1 MNSLDYW
8 LPFIGVAGGYIFG
21 ALLTWLLLRNRV
33 NTTKARL
40 EERLRAS
47 EKHIADLNAGAA
59 NLEQEMAQMRHSE
72 SAALKQQGSLEGLLT
87 AERKSTQEKVKLL
100 NKAEERML
108 GSFRLISQECLHEG
122 QEHLAALIQSTFDEE
137 QKEDRETLTPDF
149 QPVLTS
155 LERIETRLTAI
166 ETGRQD
172 ASLLL
177 REQIARAVE
186 AEDEK
191 ETLPTPAPEPVA
203 LPSRATTLPTA
214 IPTPRVVATPF
225 KAREV
230 APPAPAPEPTP
241 APAKSHDPRPYAAP
255 APTPTPSN
263 TRRRPRS
270 TPSTFLEELDAQP
283 IPSSRSVAAP
293 RQEEALPPVKLRP
306 LSEPL
311 PKPQNRDV
319 LDTPLD
325 DDFEGFEAV
334 TLKEIPA
341 VPDPKKAAAD
351 LRAALES

>member
-21 ALLTWLLLRNRV
+21 ALLTWLLLRNRA

-47 EKHIADLNAGAA
+47 EKHIAELNAGAA
-59 NLEQEMAQMRHSE
+59 NLEQEITQMRHSE
-72 SAALKQQGSLEGLLT
+72 STALKQQGSLEGLLT

-122 QEHLAALIQSTFDEE
+122 QEQLATLIQSTFEKE
-137 QKEDRETLTPDF
+137 QLEQRETLAPDF
-149 QPVLTS
+149 QPLLTS
-155 LERIETRLTAI
+155 LERIEERLSAI

-191 ETLPTPAPEPVA
+191 APLPTPAPEPVA
-203 LPSRATTLPTA
+203 LPSRATTM
-214 IPTPRVVATPF
+214 PTPRVEASPF

-230 APPAPAPEPTP
+230 APPAPAPAPTP

-255 APTPTPSN
+255 APAPTPSN
-263 TRRRPRS
+263 TPRRSRS

-283 IPSSRSVAAP
+283 IPSSPSLTAP
-293 RQEEALPPVKLRP
+293 RHEEALPPVKLRP
-306 LSEPL
+306 FSEPL
-311 PKPQNRDV
+311 PKPQNHDV
-319 LDTPLD
+319 LDKKLD

-341 VPDPKKAAAD
+341 VPDPQRAAAD